1 MKFTLDWLKEHLETS
16 KDLKSITDT
25 LTNIG
30 LEIEKVEDKSEDFKN
45 FTVAKVIKAEKHP
58 DADKLKVCK
67 VKTINGEFQVVCGA
81 PNAREGMLGIFA
93 PENSYIPGTDLHLKK
108 TKIRGVESCGMLVSE
123 REMGISDEH
132 DGIIEIKDDYK
143 VGDQFSEIF
152 KIDEPIIEINLT
164 PNRSDCLSVRGIA
177 RDLAAAGVGK
187 LKDLKLKKIKDT
199 FKSPMKWKK
208 DFKDKKLCP
217 GVAGRYFK
225 NVENV
230 ESPQW
235 LQKRLKAIG
244 LRPISAL
251 VDITNY
257 VTFDLGRPL
266 HVYDADKVSGNLTMR
281 LAHNK
286 EECMALNEVN
296 YKCDDEMIII
306 SDDDKKL
313 HGIGGVM
320 GGLNSGC
327 SMDTK
332 NVFLEVAL
340 FDPISVTKTGRK
352 LNLQSDARYRFERG
366 IDTESIYWGVEAA
379 SQMINDLCG
388 GEASEYV
395 SSETHIETREII
407 SFNTN
412 MVNTFGGIEI
422 EIKDQVKILKSLGFD
437 VKELKSKLE
446 IQIPTF
452 RPDIIGEA
460 DIVEEIIR
468 IYGFDKIPF
477 KKINYQE
484 DKKEIFNNSIKIFHK
499 SKRII
504 AAKGYSEV
512 VTWSFM
518 DENKAKIISNDLII
532 LKNPISSDLNTMRPS
547 TIPNLLEAVNPNR
560 ARMYSSAKIF
570 EVGPNFSKSFSNL
583 QENVATS
590 IAYGLIDEPNWLSNK
605 KNSDVYSIKGDLFSI
620 LKSLNVPTENLLY
633 EKIDGQIYHP
643 GKSSLLRLGK
653 NKIANFGEIHPILLK
668 KMEISFKVFCF
679 EIFLEN
685 ISQFQDNKSSS
696 RSAFGN
702 NPYQMVERDF
712 AFMFPREIQANEI
725 IKKVKKVDKNLIQK
739 VTIFDVYD
747 GDKLPDNKK
756 SIAFRVLMQPQDKT
770 FSDREIE
777 NLSKKII
784 DEISISFEASIRN

>member
-1 MKFTLDWLKEHLETS
+1 MKFTLDWLKDHLETS
-16 KDLKSITDT
+16 EDLKTITDT
-25 LTNIG
+25 LSNIG
-30 LEIEKVEDKSEDFKN
+30 LEIESVEDKSEVFKN
-45 FTVAKVIKAEKHP
+45 FTVAEVIKAEKHP
-58 DADKLKVCK
+58 NADKLKVCN

-81 PNAREGMLGIFA
+81 PNARKGMLGIFA
-93 PENSYIPGTDLHLKK
+93 PENSYIPGTELNLKK

-132 DGIIEIKDDYK
+132 DGIIEVEDKYK
-143 VGDQFSEIF
+143 VGDQFSKVF
-152 KIDEPIIEINLT
+152 KLDEPIIEINLT

-177 RDLAAAGVGK
+177 RDLAAAGIGN
-187 LKDLKLKKIKDT
+187 LKELKFKKIKDT
-199 FKSPMKWKK
+199 FKSPIKWKK
-208 DFKDKKLCP
+208 EFKDNKLCP

-225 NVENV
+225 NVTNV
-230 ESPQW
+230 ESPKW
-235 LQKRLKAIG
+235 LQQRLTAIG

-286 EECMALNEVN
+286 EECMALNEVS
-296 YKCDDEMIII
+296 YKCDEDMIVI

-327 SMDTK
+327 SMETK

-379 SQMINDLCG
+379 SQMINELCG

-395 SSETHIETREII
+395 SSELHIEKRAKIF
-407 SFNTN
+407 FNTN
-412 MVNTFGGIEI
+412 MVKTFGGVEI
-422 EIKDQVKILKSLGFD
+422 EIKDQVKILKSLGFN
-437 VKELKSKLE
+437 VNELKSNLE
-446 IQIPTF
+446 IEIPTF

-468 IYGFDKIPF
+468 IYGFDKIPL
-477 KKINYQE
+477 KKINYE
-484 DKKEIFNNSIKIFHK
+484 EVKKETLNNSIKTFHK
-499 SKRII
+499 IKKII
-504 AAKGYSEV
+504 ASKGYSEV

-518 DENKAKIISNDLII
+518 DENKAKIISNETIG

-547 TIPNLLEAVNPNR
+547 TIPNLLEAINQNK

-570 EVGPNFSKSFSNL
+570 EIGPNFSKTLSDL

-590 IAYGLIDEPNWLSNK
+590 ISYGLIDELNWLSNK
-605 KNSDVYSIKGDLFSI
+605 KNIDVYSIKADLFSV
-620 LKSLNVPTENLLY
+620 LTSLNVPTENLLY
-633 EKIDGQIYHP
+633 EKISGQIYHP

-668 KMEISFKVFCF
+668 NMDINFKVFGF
-679 EIFLEN
+679 EIYIEN
-685 ISQFQDNKSSS
+685 VSQFQENKSSS
-696 RSAFGN
+696 RGAFTN

-712 AFMFPREIQANEI
+712 AFLFPKEIQANEI
-725 IKKVKKVDKNLIQK
+725 IKKIKKIDKNFIKK
-739 VTIFDVYD
+739 VTIFDVFE
-747 GDKLPDNKK
+747 GEKLPDNKK
-756 SIAFRVLMQPQDKT
+756 SIAIRVLMQPQDKT
-770 FSDREIE
+770 FSEEEIE
-777 NLSKKII
+777 NLSKQII
-784 DEISISFEASIRN
+784 DIISKSFEASIRN

>member
-1 MKFTLDWLKEHLETS
+1 MKFTLDWLKDHLETS
-16 KDLKSITDT
+16 EDLKTITNT

-30 LEIEKVEDKSEDFKN
+30 LEIESVEDKSEVFKN
-45 FTVAKVIKAEKHP
+45 FTVAEVIKAEKHP

-81 PNAREGMLGIFA
+81 PNARKGMLGIFA
-93 PENSYIPGTDLHLKK
+93 PENSYIPGTELNLKK

-132 DGIIEIKDDYK
+132 DGIIEVEDKYK
-143 VGDQFSEIF
+143 VGDQFSKVF
-152 KIDEPIIEINLT
+152 KLDEPIIEINLT

-177 RDLAAAGVGK
+177 RDLAAAGIGN
-187 LKDLKLKKIKDT
+187 LKELKFKKIKDT
-199 FKSPMKWKK
+199 FKSPIKWKK
-208 DFKDKKLCP
+208 EFKDNKLCP

-225 NVENV
+225 NVTNV
-230 ESPQW
+230 ESPKW
-235 LQKRLKAIG
+235 LQQRLTAIG

-266 HVYDADKVSGNLTMR
+266 HVYDANKVSGNLTMR

-286 EECMALNEVN
+286 EECMALNEVS
-296 YKCDDEMIII
+296 YKCDEDMIVI

-327 SMDTK
+327 SMETK

-379 SQMINDLCG
+379 SQMINDICG
-388 GEASEYV
+388 GEASEYI
-395 SSETHIETREII
+395 SSELDIEKKEII
-407 SFNTN
+407 SFNTD
-412 MVNTFGGIEI
+412 MIKTFGGIEI
-422 EIKDQVKILKSLGFD
+422 EIKDQVNILKSLGFN
-437 VKELKSKLE
+437 VKELKSNLE
-446 IQIPTF
+446 IEVPTF
-452 RPDIIGEA
+452 RPDIVGEA

-468 IYGFDKIPF
+468 IYGFDKIPL
-477 KKINYQE
+477 KNINYE
-484 DKKEIFNNSIKIFHK
+484 EVKKEILNNSIKTFHK
-499 SKRII
+499 IKKII
-504 AAKGYSEV
+504 ASKGYSEV

-518 DENKAKIISNDLII
+518 DGNKAKTISNETIG

-547 TIPNLLEAVNPNR
+547 TIPNLLEAINQNK

-570 EVGPNFSKSFSNL
+570 EVGPNFSKSYSDL

-590 IAYGLIDEPNWLSNK
+590 ISYGLTDELNWLSNK
-605 KNSDVYSIKGDLFSI
+605 KNIDVYSTKADLFSVLTSI
-620 LKSLNVPTENLLY
+620 NVPTDNLLY
-633 EKIDGQIYHP
+633 EKINGQIYHP
-643 GKSSLLRLGK
+643 GKSSTLRLGK

-668 KMEISFKVFCF
+668 NMEINFKVFGF
-679 EIFLEN
+679 EIYLEN
-685 ISQFQDNKSSS
+685 ISQFQENKSSS
-696 RSAFGN
+696 RGAFIN

-712 AFMFPREIQANEI
+712 AFLFPKEIQANEI
-725 IKKVKKVDKNLIQK
+725 IKKVQRVDKNLIRK
-739 VTIFDVYD
+739 VTIFDVYE
-747 GDKLPDNKK
+747 GNKLPNDKK

-770 FSDREIE
+770 FSDQEIE
-777 NLSKKII
+777 NLSKQII
-784 DEISISFEASIRN
+784 DVISKSFEASIRN

>member
-1 MKFTLDWLKEHLETS
+1 MKFTLDWLKDHLETS
-16 KDLKSITDT
+16 KDLKTITDT

-30 LEIEKVEDKSEDFKN
+30 LEIESVEDKSEVFKN
-45 FTVAKVIKAEKHP
+45 FTVAEVIKAEKHP

-81 PNAREGMLGIFA
+81 PNARNGMLGIFA

-132 DGIIEIKDDYK
+132 DGIIEVKDNFK
-143 VGDQFSEIF
+143 IGDKFSKIF
-152 KIDEPIIEINLT
+152 KLDEPIIEINLT

-177 RDLAAAGVGK
+177 RDLAAAGIGK
-187 LKDLKLKKIKDT
+187 LKELKFKKIKDN
-199 FKSPMKWKK
+199 FKSPIKWNKQ
-208 DFKDKKLCP
+208 FKNNKLCP

-225 NVENV
+225 NVKNV
-230 ESPQW
+230 ESPIW

-281 LAHNK
+281 LAQSN

-296 YKCDDEMIII
+296 YKCDEEMIVI

-320 GGLNSGC
+320 GGLDSGC

-366 IDTESIYWGVEAA
+366 IDAESIYWGVEAA

-388 GEASEYV
+388 GEVSEYV
-395 SSETHIETREII
+395 SSEINVEKREVI

-412 MVNTFGGIEI
+412 MVKTFGGIEI
-422 EIKDQVKILKSLGFD
+422 QIKDQVKILKSLGFN
-437 VKELKSKLE
+437 VYELKSNLE
-446 IQIPTF
+446 IEIPTF
-452 RPDIIGEA
+452 RPDIVGEA

-468 IYGFDKIPF
+468 IYGFDKIPL
-477 KKINYQE
+477 KNINYE
-484 DKKEIFNNSIKIFHK
+484 EVKKETLNNSIKTFHK
-499 SKRII
+499 IKKII
-504 AAKGYSEV
+504 ASKGYSEV

-518 DENKAKIISNDLII
+518 DENKAKIISDETIS
-532 LKNPISSDLNTMRPS
+532 LKNPISTDLNTMRPS
-547 TIPNLLEAVNPNR
+547 TIPNLLEAINQNK
-560 ARMYSSAKIF
+560 ARMYTSAKIF
-570 EVGPNFSKSFSNL
+570 EVGPNFSKSLSDL

-590 IAYGLIDEPNWLSNK
+590 IAYGLSDESNWLSNK
-605 KNSDVYSIKGDLFSI
+605 KNSDVFSTKADLFSI
-620 LKSLNVPTENLLY
+620 LTSLNVPTENLLY
-633 EKIDGQIYHP
+633 EKISGLIYHP
-643 GKSSLLRLGK
+643 GKSSSLRLGK

-668 KMEISFKVFCF
+668 NMDISLKVFGF

-685 ISQFQDNKSSS
+685 ISQFQENKSSS
-696 RSAFGN
+696 RGAFIN

-712 AFMFPREIQANEI
+712 AFLFPKEINANEI
-725 IKKVKKVDKNLIQK
+725 IKKIKKVDKNFIQK
-739 VTIFDVYD
+739 VTIFDVFE
-747 GDKLPDNKK
+747 GEKLPENKK
-756 SIAFRVLMQPQDKT
+756 SIALRVLMQPQDKT
-770 FSDREIE
+770 FSDQEIE
-777 NLSKKII
+777 SLSNQII
-784 DEISISFEASIRN
+784 DIISKSFEASIRN